1 MKDITISVVIPTYN
15 EEKCIENCLNSVLSG
30 SAAPLEIIVAD
41 GGSTDNTV
49 KIARNM
55 GVTVIENPHKH
66 AAGGRNEGIKAAKGN
81 VIAFID
87 ADCIA
92 DKHWLEEIKNTF
104 ENEDI
109 DGLGTYIEP
118 AEFENKY
125 ERFWGIFSLKMI
137 MTYGTEPYY
146 VSQKTLNDAFITA
159 SCAYTKELLKKLNGF
174 DNWFANNAEDIDI
187 CWRALEAG
195 AQLKYEPKAKIQ
207 AHSPTDLKGIK
218 RKSFRNGFSSSK
230 LQKRYGKFFNY
241 DLTIYKALF
250 SNLGKMFLGKDDAY
264 LFVIEILW
272 HLAGKY
278 YGSFKVGVINI

>member
-30 SAAPLEIIVAD
+30 SVAPLEIIVAD

-49 KIARNM
+49 KISRNM
-55 GVTVIENPHKH
+55 GVTVIDNPHKH
-66 AAGGRNEGIKAAKGN
+66 AAGGRNEGIKIAKGN

-159 SCAYTKELLKKLNGF
+159 SCAYTKELLEKL
-174 DNWFANNAEDIDI
+174 
-187 CWRALEAG
+187 
-195 AQLKYEPKAKIQ
+195 
-207 AHSPTDLKGIK
+207 
-218 RKSFRNGFSSSK
+218 
-230 LQKRYGKFFNY
+230 
-241 DLTIYKALF
+241 LF
-250 SNLGKMFLGKDDAY
+250 HF
-264 LFVIEILW
+264 
-272 HLAGKY
+272 
-278 YGSFKVGVINI
+278 

>member
-30 SAAPLEIIVAD
+30 SVAPLEIIVAD

-49 KIARNM
+49 KISRNM
-55 GVTVIENPHKH
+55 GVTVIDNPHKH
-66 AAGGRNEGIKAAKGN
+66 AAGGRNEGIKIAKGN

-159 SCAYTKELLKKLNGF
+159 SCAYTKELLEKLNGF

-195 AQLKYEPKAKIQ
+195 AKLKYEPKAKIQ

-218 RKSFRNGFSSSK
+218 RKSFRNGLSSSK

-241 DLTIYKALF
+241 DLNIYKALF